1 MNRRTMIESPRGGVA
16 TEELPSP
23 NMIVTIDGPAGS
35 GKTTVAHSLARHL
48 GLDSLD
54 TGAMYRSVAL
64 LAIEAGVSCE
74 DHEAVVSLARE
85 HRIDFDWNSTPP
97 RILLDGRDVDDRLR
111 QSDVSEIVSRIAGI
125 PALREAMVEAQRA
138 IAERHPRLVTEGRDQ
153 GSVVFPDAE
162 VRFYLDADSGVRAM
176 RRASEMRA
184 RGENCDVE
192 EIRLAIEARDQSDR
206 GREDAPL
213 TVPIGAIRV
222 DTGDLS
228 IDEVVSL
235 LIRHVRERCDSDV
248 GSDAC

>member
-1 MNRRTMIESPRGGVA
+1 MNRRTMTESPKGGVA
-16 TEELPSP
+16 ITELRSP

-64 LAIEAGVSCE
+64 LAIEAGVSPD
-74 DHEAVVSLARE
+74 DHEAVVALACD
-85 HRIDFDWNSTPP
+85 HQIDFDWNVTPP

-125 PALREAMVEAQRA
+125 PTLRDAMVQSQRA
-138 IAERHPRLVTEGRDQ
+138 IAARHPRLVTEGRDQ

-162 VRFYLDADSGVRAM
+162 VRFYLDADSGVRAK
-176 RRASEMRA
+176 RRAGEMRD
-184 RGENCDVE
+184 RGEDCDVE
-192 EIRLAIEARDQSDR
+192 EIRRAIEARDQSDR
-206 GREDAPL
+206 GRKDAPL
-213 TVPIGAIRV
+213 TIPVGAIRI

-228 IDEVVSL
+228 IEEVVAL
-235 LIRHVRERCDSDV
+235 LIQHVEARCDSSP
-248 GSDAC
+248 GSES